1 MDASIF
7 VLALLILSTILNYAS
22 IYLTNLDLR
31 DRYQETSTQHAKT
44 LELAQQ
50 A

>member
-22 IYLTNLDLR
+22 IYLTSLDLR
-31 DRYQETSTQHAKT
+31 DRYQETSTQHVET
-44 LELAQQ
+44 RELAQQ